1 MTRRGE
7 RGFTLLEMLI
17 ALAIVA
23 MMMFI
28 TYSVTAQVG
37 SDKKFVAKISDRNH
51 ELRVGIT
58 RMVHDISMAYL
69 SANENADII
78 EPRTFF
84 TGKGTG
90 DALLRFS
97 SFGHRV
103 MWADA
108 NESEQTMIVYF
119 TAADQFE
126 RGKTNLLRREA
137 RRMTDEGWDNVKAE
151 VDVLIH
157 DVEKVEFEYWNWQ
170 DNDWQPEWDS
180 TGATGERGRLPT
192 RVKITITV
200 LGRDRKPVEHITQ
213 ARIMMQERL
222 QFFVN

>member
-1 MTRRGE
+1 MKQRGE
-7 RGFTLLEMLI
+7 DGFTLLEMLI

-28 TYSVTAQVG
+28 TWSVTAQVG
-37 SDKKFVAKISDRNH
+37 SDKKFVAKIADRNH
-51 ELRVGIT
+51 EMRVGTT

-69 SANENADII
+69 SSNERSDAL

-84 TGKGTG
+84 IGKGSG
-90 DALLRFS
+90 EALLRFS

-108 NESEQTMIVYF
+108 NESEQTMISYF
-119 TAADQFE
+119 TAADQFD
-126 RGKTNLLRREA
+126 RGKTNLLRRES
-137 RRMTDEGWDNVKAE
+137 RRMTDEGWNSVKAE
-151 VDVLIH
+151 VDVLIS
-157 DVEKVEFEYWNWQ
+157 DIEKVEFEYWNWR

-180 TGATGERGRLPT
+180 TGATGERARLPA
-192 RVKITITV
+192 RVRITITV
-200 LGRDRKPVEHITQ
+200 LGRDQKLVEHITQ
-213 ARIMMQERL
+213 ARIMMEERL